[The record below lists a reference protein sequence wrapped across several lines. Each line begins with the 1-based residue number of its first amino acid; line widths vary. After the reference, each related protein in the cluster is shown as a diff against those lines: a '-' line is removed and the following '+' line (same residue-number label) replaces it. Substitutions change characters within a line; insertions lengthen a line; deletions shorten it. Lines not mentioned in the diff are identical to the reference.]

1 MIVTPILALPGRDG
15 PVAAAAIANSGGFE
29 SLFSQAAPAET
40 ALADGGGEDAVA
52 QAFGEL
58 SPLPSGTLPDPS
70 APEAAVMGALDADAG
85 PDGPRG
91 PFPAA
96 TAESPKAPALQD
108 QPAEDPAPLP
118 PSGSGHI
125 LADAPEAAFP
135 SPPLPEPAPQRA
147 EDPPSAT
154 LAILRPAAEALAASA
169 ARLPADAELVM
180 ELTLDTE
187 GIGPIRFIMETAGDV
202 IRVHLVA
209 QQADVLDLLRHHA
222 ADLIAGLQEAGYREA
237 QMSFGAWQRP
247 PPSPLPPTD
256 AADTTEAALVAP
268 PVAMVAACRGGLD
281 IRW

>member
-1 MIVTPILALPGRDG
+1 MRLWCDAKPLLPGG
-15 PVAAAAIANSGGFE
+15 PSRYMRGNRGRAGFRRMMMFWLVAGALLLAAAV
-29 SLFSQAAPAET
+29 
-40 ALADGGGEDAVA
+40 ALGLGLRRGRAV
-52 QAFGEL
+52 E
-58 SPLPSGTLPDPS
+58 
-70 APEAAVMGALDADAG
+70 
-85 PDGPRG
+85 
-91 PFPAA
+91 
-96 TAESPKAPALQD
+96 APALQD

-256 AADTTEAALVAP
+256 AADTTEAAVVAP

>member
-15 PVAAAAIANSGGFE
+15 PVAAAAIADSDGFE
-29 SLFSQAAPAET
+29 SLFSQPAPAET

-52 QAFGEL
+52 QAFGEV
-58 SPLPSGTLPDPS
+58 SPLPTAPLPDPP
-70 APEAAVMGALDADAG
+70 APEAVVMGAADADSG

-96 TAESPKAPALQD
+96 APESPGTPALQD
-108 QPAEDPAPLP
+108 QPAQDPAPLP
-118 PSGSGHI
+118 PSGGGHI
-125 LADAPEAAFP
+125 LAEAPDAAWPV
-135 SPPLPEPAPQRA
+135 PPLPEPAPQRA
-147 EDPPSAT
+147 DDPPSAT
-154 LAILRPAAEALAASA
+154 LVILRPAAEALAASA

-247 PPSPLPPTD
+247 PPSPLPATD
-256 AADTTEAALVAP
+256 AAGTTEAALVPP
-268 PVAMVAACRGGLD
+268 PVAMVPACHGGLD